1 MLEFLTG
8 LCKQGSAIMSSRRGL
23 KRLASLAVTASATI
37 SAVRVLVLFFESY
50 SRVSAARSADAKLLQ
65 LCRAEESAA
74 ASAKFAEACL
84 AARADGAAPI
94 LLKSL
99 LAACNTVF
107 TDAVEL
113 FSSPTRVAVI
123 ILLVLSGVS
132 APLFKFLLTTLVAGL
147 RTRQEEEEE
156 EEESQRTIVTVE
168 PYYDEPT
175 PWKRLQLGM
184 KRRIEARL
192 APKLHDD

>member
-1 MLEFLTG
+1 MPS
-8 LCKQGSAIMSSRRGL
+8 KRGV

-50 SRVSAARSADAKLLQ
+50 SRVAAERSADAKLLQ

-74 ASAKFAEACL
+74 ASAKFAEACV

-99 LAACNTVF
+99 LAACSTVF

-113 FSSPTRVAVI
+113 FNSPTRIVVI
-123 ILLVLSGVS
+123 VLLVLSGVS

-175 PWKRLQLGM
+175 PWNRIKMDM
-184 KRRIEARL
+184 KRRIESRL